1 MYKTESNDSQKR
13 KFIFE
18 SHFLKNHWPKWNF
31 FRILIFCST
40 SFQDIKPERWTKKSL
55 WFIPHILS
63 YKLCVLLFYVLCNRR
78 IADNASQLV
87 RSLGSREGFEPFF
100 DRFYREPL
108 RRVVEAYQPL
118 SKGETWQDV
127 LSRPEFSDVKVTESG
142 IRVIPGKVGIKG

>member
-1 MYKTESNDSQKR
+1 
-13 KFIFE
+13 
-18 SHFLKNHWPKWNF
+18 
-31 FRILIFCST
+31 
-40 SFQDIKPERWTKKSL
+40 
-55 WFIPHILS
+55 
-63 YKLCVLLFYVLCNRR
+63 VLLFYVLCYRR